1 LYEVSP
7 DLLDISKALGEDTR
21 FAIFRQI
28 ASSAKPLTVKEL
40 VAMFGMHHS
49 AIRIH
54 LNKLEEAGLIV
65 SRKLHN
71 RGVVGRPQL
80 AFVASPS
87 AVGITLPTRNY
98 KLIADLLLEIAKRDV
113 RGEEAAELFA
123 VQWGRS
129 YMRSRG
135 RGSDGPLSFD
145 EAFPILLEEL
155 RSLGNYPHDVDMNCA
170 AATITQ
176 SNCPFL
182 ELAERHKP
190 LVCVLH
196 RGMNRGMLSELTGRD
211 IAWQTPGTMA
221 GGAELCTS
229 RVSVM
234 NGAVV

>member
-1 LYEVSP
+1 MYEVSP
-7 DLLDISKALGEDTR
+7 DLLEISKALGEDTR

-80 AFVASPS
+80 AFVPSPK
-87 AVGITLPTRNY
+87 AVGVFLPTRNY
-98 KLIADLLLEIAKRDV
+98 RLIADLLLEVAKRDV

-123 VQWGRS
+123 VQWGRGV
-129 YMRSRG
+129 MRTRG
-135 RGSDGPLSFD
+135 RSAEAPLSFP
-145 EAFPILLEEL
+145 EAFPILIEEL
-155 RSLGNYPHDVDMNCA
+155 RNLGNYPHDVEMNGT
-170 AATITQ
+170 AATLSL
-176 SNCPFL
+176 SNCPFM
-182 ELAERHKP
+182 ELAERHRP

-196 RGMNRGMLSELTGRD
+196 RGMNRGMLAELTGRD
-211 IAWQTPGTMA
+211 IAWEQASTLA
-221 GGAELCTS
+221 SGGETCTS
-229 RVSVM
+229 RVSQV
-234 NGAVV
+234 NGALA